1 MKHELLMEL
10 QAYLDGELSGRDA
23 ERVGAWLAQDKEAQ
37 VLRDELVN
45 TKLLLVENE
54 PEAKLP
60 ESREFYWSQIQRAIE
75 HEEPAVARST
85 PSWWLAWRR
94 LAAPL
99 AGVAMIAMVTMF
111 TVRETDR
118 TGSIYEETE
127 NPSEETGA
135 LTFRSESQRVTV
147 VWLYDKA
154 AAAAPDDELEDNANQ
169 P

>member
-1 MKHELLMEL
+1 MKQEQLMEL
-10 QAYLDGELSGRDA
+10 QAHLDGELSGRDA

-37 VLRDELVN
+37 LLRDELLN
-45 TKLLLVENE
+45 TRRLLVENQ

-60 ESREFYWSQIQRAIE
+60 ESRDFYWSQIQRAIE
-75 HEEPAVARST
+75 REEPSVARPT

-99 AGVAMIAMVTMF
+99 AGVAMIAMVTLF

-118 TGSIYEETE
+118 SGSIYEETE

-135 LTFRSESQRVTV
+135 LTFRSESQRMTV
-147 VWLYDKA
+147 VWLYDKTA
-154 AAAAPDDELEDNANQ
+154 AAASDDELEDNANQ
-169 P
+169 Q